1 MPALDIAG
9 VNIVAVLVT
18 ALTLLAL
25 GAGWYTVLFA
35 ERWPRWQLIPPERL
49 ESLGRAPW
57 TTFAILWLCFLAMCF
72 VIAWLWRLLGVE
84 SGLGGL
90 VAGLLLALGTVVPF
104 ALADNRLQEKPPA
117 AFAVDA
123 GFQLMAFAW
132 AGLILALW
140 R

>member
-1 MPALDIAG
+1 MPALHIEG
-9 VNIVAVLVT
+9 INVIAVLVT

-25 GAGWYTVLFA
+25 GAAWYTLLFA

-49 ESLGRAPW
+49 ASLGGAPW
-57 TTFAILWLCFLAMCF
+57 TTFAILWLCYLATCF
-72 VIAWLWRLLGVE
+72 VIAWLWRLLGVDTA
-84 SGLGGL
+84 SGGM
-90 VAGLLLALGTVVPF
+90 VAGLALALGTVVPF

-123 GFQLMAFAW
+123 GFQLTAFAW
-132 AGLILALW
+132 AGAVLAAW